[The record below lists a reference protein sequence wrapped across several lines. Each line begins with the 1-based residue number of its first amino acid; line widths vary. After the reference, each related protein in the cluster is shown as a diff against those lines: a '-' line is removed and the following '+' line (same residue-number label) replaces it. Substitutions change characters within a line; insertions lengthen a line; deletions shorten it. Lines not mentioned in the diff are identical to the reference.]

1 MLNLLLG
8 RAGSGKTTAV
18 LRRIGESG
26 GARPQV
32 LVVPEQH
39 SHDMERHLCAIGGNQ
54 VSRYAEVLS
63 FTRMAG
69 RVFTVTGGLAA
80 PTLDAGG
87 RLLLMYA
94 ALQAVAGE
102 LKVYGRPSRKP
113 EFLSGLIATVDELK
127 SCCVTPGHLWT
138 AGEVDDE
145 PVLMAEGGYRRLAE
159 YLTKERTDGIIIPI
173 GRRPWSCSR
182 SLSGQLP
189 PPERWRD
196 ESGAIDIP
204 DRVLWARRNQR
215 ENDFGAYNYASY
227 IVPKGT

>member
-8 RAGSGKTTAV
+8 RSGSGKTTAM

-26 GARPQV
+26 GVRPQV

-39 SHDMERHLCAIGGNQ
+39 SHDMERRLCAIGGNR

-127 SCCVTPGHLWT
+127 SCCVTPKHLWT
-138 AGEVDDE
+138 AGEEADG
-145 PVLMAEGGYRRLAE
+145 PEGDKLLDRSLIYGAYEALTARRAADPRDRVTRLAE
-159 YLTKERTDGIIIPI
+159 GLE
-173 GRRPWSCSR
+173 
-182 SLSGQLP
+182 
-189 PPERWRD
+189 
-196 ESGAIDIP
+196 
-204 DRVLWARRNQR
+204 
-215 ENDFGAYNYASY
+215 
-227 IVPKGT
+227 